1 VFLVSS
7 ISETIYQSEYSVLI
21 SVGLG
26 LIVGIILALTGA
38 GGGLL
43 AVPLLVF
50 VVGLRV
56 SEAVPISLLAIGMAT
71 MLGAGLG
78 LKYGTVRYKAVLL
91 MAGTGM
97 LLSPF
102 GIWLAKQI
110 DNQWLGIIFAIILLL
125 VSYQTFRKA
134 HSNQLIVDAQPDSRT
149 PPCVLD
155 INSGKFIWTAR
166 CARIMVMSGSVAGLL
181 TGLLGVG
188 GGFVIVPAL
197 QRYTNLVMQSIISTS
212 LAVIALVSMTGVV
225 SSVLAGSLN
234 WVIAIPFCAG
244 ALSGIIGGRLIS
256 SQLAGSQLQYSFA
269 VVLVL
274 VAVGMIY
281 KFFL

>member
-1 VFLVSS
+1 
-7 ISETIYQSEYSVLI
+7 VLI

-26 LIVGIILALTGA
+26 LIIGAMLALTGA
-38 GGGLL
+38 GGGIL

-50 VVGLRV
+50 GVGLSV
-56 SEAVPISLLAIGMAT
+56 SEAGPISLLAIGIAA

-78 LKYGTVRYKAVLL
+78 LKSGTVRYKAVLL

-97 LLSPF
+97 LISPF

-110 DNQWLGIIFAIILLL
+110 DNHWLGIIFAIVLLL

-134 HSNQLIVDAQPDSRT
+134 HGKQLMVDVQLDNHT
-149 PPCVLD
+149 LPCVLD
-155 INSGKFIWTAR
+155 TNSGRFVWTVR
-166 CARIMVMSGSVAGLL
+166 CALIMVVSGSIAGLL

-234 WVIAIPFCAG
+234 WAIAIPFCAG
-244 ALSGIIGGRLIS
+244 ALTGIIGGRLIS
-256 SQLAGSQLQYSFA
+256 SRLAGPQLQYSFA
-269 VVLVL
+269 VVSVL
-274 VAVGMIY
+274 VAAGMIY
-281 KFFL
+281 KYFL